1 VKNAVKK
8 PLILNLLDILHKT
21 DLESIEGNKKNLQ
34 NDVINMDDIIIDFV
48 EKPELKNA
56 VLIEGLPGVGNVGK
70 LAVEHL
76 IDEIEAEKF
85 ADIHS
90 IYFPPQVLVDEDGLS
105 KLVNNRLYYKKDVGL
120 DNVDLIFLT
129 GDYQGM
135 TPQGQYQLT
144 DRILSLSKELG
155 VEMVFSLGG
164 YSHGD
169 IVDKPEVLGAS
180 TTTQKIEEMK
190 ELDVKFSEEHPS
202 SGIIGASGLLLGL
215 GQKLY
220 DITGVCLM
228 GETSGYFVDPGAA
241 RAVLK
246 KLMRYLGEEI
256 SYEKL
261 DEKAEEVEELTSKV
275 QDMGGM
281 QQQEAGSEDLSYI
294 G

>member
-1 VKNAVKK
+1 MKNAVKK

>member
-1 VKNAVKK
+1 
-8 PLILNLLDILHKT
+8 
-21 DLESIEGNKKNLQ
+21 LESIEEDKKNIQ
-34 NDVINMDDIIIDFV
+34 NEMINMDDIIIDFV
-48 EKPELKNA
+48 EKPDLENA
-56 VLIEGLPGVGNVGK
+56 ILIEGLPGVGNVGK

-76 IDEIEAEKF
+76 IDEIDAEKF
-85 ADIHS
+85 AEIHS
-90 IYFPPQVLVDEDGLS
+90 LHFPPQVLVDEHGLS

-120 DNVDLIFLT
+120 DDVDLVFLT

-144 DRILSLSKELG
+144 DRILSVSKELG
-155 VEMVFSLGG
+155 VETVFSLGG

-169 IVDKPEVLGAS
+169 IVDKPEVLGAA
-180 TTTQKIEEMK
+180 TTSEKIEEMK
-190 ELDVKFSEEHPS
+190 KLGIKFSEEHPS

-215 GQKLY
+215 GEKLY
-220 DITGVCLM
+220 GISGVCLM

-246 KLMRYLGEEI
+246 KLMKYLGEEI

-275 QDMGGM
+275 KDMSGI
-281 QQQEAGSEDLSYI
+281 QQEAGSEDLSYI

>member
-1 VKNAVKK
+1 
-8 PLILNLLDILHKT
+8 
-21 DLESIEGNKKNLQ
+21 
-34 NDVINMDDIIIDFV
+34 MDDIIVDFI
-48 EKPELKNA
+48 EKPELENA

-76 IDEIEAEKF
+76 IDEIEAEKV
-85 ADIHS
+85 AEIHS
-90 IYFPPQVLVDEDGLS
+90 VYFPPQVLVDEKGLS
-105 KLVNNRLYYKKDVGL
+105 KLVNNRLYCKENVG
-120 DNVDLIFLT
+120 DNDVDLVLLT

-144 DRILSLSKELG
+144 DKILSISEQLG
-155 VEMVFSLGG
+155 VDRVFSLGG

-169 IVDKPEVLGAS
+169 IVDKPEVLGAA
-180 TTTQKIEEMK
+180 TDLDKIEEMK
-190 ELDVKFSEEHPS
+190 EIDVKFSEEHPS

-215 GQKLY
+215 GEKLY
-220 DITGVCLM
+220 DMSCVCLM
-228 GETSGYFVDPGAA
+228 GETSGYFVDPAAA

-246 KLMRYLGEEI
+246 KLMSYIGEEI

-275 QDMGGM
+275 KDMDMSGM
-281 QQQEAGSEDLSYI
+281 QQQQEGSSEDLSYI

>member
-1 VKNAVKK
+1 M
-8 PLILNLLDILHKT
+8 
-21 DLESIEGNKKNLQ
+21 ESTEENKKDTLNEMI
-34 NDVINMDDIIIDFV
+34 DMDDIVVDFA
-48 EKPELKNA
+48 EKPDLENA

-76 IDEIEAEKF
+76 KDEINAEKV
-85 ADIHS
+85 AEIQS

-105 KLVNNRLYYKKDVGL
+105 KLVNNRLYCKENVGEN
-120 DNVDLIFLT
+120 DVDLLLLT

-144 DRILSLSKELG
+144 DKILSVSKELG
-155 VEMVFSLGG
+155 VDRLFSLGG

-169 IVDKPEVLGAS
+169 IVDEPEVLGAA
-180 TTTQKIEEMK
+180 TTLEKIEEME
-190 ELDVKFSEEHPS
+190 ELGVKFSEEHPS

-215 GQKLY
+215 GEKIY
-220 DITGVCLM
+220 DISGVCLM

-246 KLMRYLGEEI
+246 KLMKYVGEEI

-261 DEKAEEVEELTSKV
+261 DEKAEEVEELTNKV
-275 QDMGGM
+275 KDMDMSQM
-281 QQQEAGSEDLSYI
+281 QQQQEGGNEDLSYI